1 MGSMKKYLWKQI
13 RRDKTMRIL
22 HYALGFPPYRSG
34 GLTKWCVDLMIQQAK
49 EGHCVAMLWPGQ
61 MGMLNKKIAIK
72 KQEDVCLKEQ
82 RLQSF
87 EVINPLPVSFDEGIA
102 DFSAFTANAG
112 TVAYDKFLDA
122 VQPDVIHVHTLMG
135 LHKSFLQAAK
145 RRRIRLIF
153 TAHDFFPVCPK
164 VTMFRHGVICSNVK
178 NCEECGVCNATAL
191 SLKKIQ
197 ILQSPLYRR
206 LKDSF
211 IVKKLRKKHRDGYLS
226 EATADDSAVPVGSA
240 EDYKKL
246 RNNYYSLLKLMDII
260 HYNSSVTKSVYE
272 AVFDLPKNCIVTIT
286 HADITDNRRIK
297 KFSNDQLHI
306 RYLGPQSGA
315 KGYFLLKE
323 ALDQLWEKKQNFCL
337 DVHFQPIEMAPYMEV
352 HPRYAY
358 EELTKIFE
366 QTDVLVTPSI
376 WFETFGFTVLEALS
390 YGVPVVISGTVGAKD
405 ILVDGAGI
413 VVDNLTPDRLCD
425 TLINLTTADLK
436 KMNEIIVQK
445 QPIMQ
450 IEAMSKQIETDCY
463 GWNL

>member
-1 MGSMKKYLWKQI
+1 
-13 RRDKTMRIL
+13 MRIL

-246 RNNYYSLLKLMDII
+246 RNYYYSLLKLMDII

-315 KGYFLLKE
+315 KGYFLLK
-323 ALDQLWEKKQNFCL
+323 
-337 DVHFQPIEMAPYMEV
+337 
-352 HPRYAY
+352 
-358 EELTKIFE
+358 
-366 QTDVLVTPSI
+366 
-376 WFETFGFTVLEALS
+376 EALS